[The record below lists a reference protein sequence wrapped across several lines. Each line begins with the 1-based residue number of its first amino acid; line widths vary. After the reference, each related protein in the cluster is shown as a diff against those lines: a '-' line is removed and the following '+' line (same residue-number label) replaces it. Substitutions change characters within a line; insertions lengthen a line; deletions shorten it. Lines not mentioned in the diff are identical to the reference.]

1 MGCVPSSSKLK
12 LSKKSIASRQVTIK
26 ATTFTRLSLN
36 NTYSQY
42 LKVKKLGSG
51 AFADVFLC
59 FHKPTKTERA
69 VKHIRKQA
77 LSNCQKDSKFL
88 LKEFQILRELDH
100 PNILKC
106 YEIFESDSL
115 YYVSTEYCPGGDL
128 FSEIVKLSKFTE
140 KQAALIMF
148 QLLSVLVYCHDKRV
162 THRDL
167 KPENILLLEAGEE
180 LSIKVADFGNSII
193 FNPDTRLTGCF
204 GSAYYLAPEIF
215 TDSYNEKCDI
225 WSAGII
231 LYIMLTGRPPY
242 PGRSNEAI
250 LNCARDSPLK
260 ITTLNTIGL
269 SQNAVD
275 LLKSLLRIN
284 MNLRSSA
291 KDAIQHPWIT
301 NNRQGNSK
309 NIELA
314 LQNLRDFNC
323 KSKLRE
329 AVHVYIASQI
339 SSHKDLKFFKKCF
352 QEIDKNGDGRITKDE
367 LFQEYSK
374 RMSKEEAEK
383 ISYEIVNRL
392 DQDEDGNIDYT
403 EFLASCIERQ
413 KQISLD
419 NLEIAFNMF
428 DIDRSG
434 TITINEIKMI
444 LNDGE
449 NQDDAIYQEILNEAD
464 SNGDGVI
471 DLREFLSLMSSTLQT
486 TNSLKLLQA
495 VSQSIPKN

>member
-12 LSKKSIASRQVTIK
+12 LSKKSISSRQVSIK

-36 NTYSQY
+36 DTYSQY
-42 LKVKKLGSG
+42 VVVKKLGSG
-51 AFADVFLC
+51 AFAEVFLS

-69 VKHIRKQA
+69 VKHIRKEA

-100 PNILKC
+100 PSILKC
-106 YEIFESDSL
+106 FEIFESDL
-115 YYVSTEYCPGGDL
+115 FYYVSTEYCPGGDL

-140 KQAALIMF
+140 KQAAMIMF

-167 KPENILLLEAGEE
+167 KPENILLLETGEE

-193 FNPDTRLTGCF
+193 FNPDKRLSGCF

-250 LNCARDSPLK
+250 LNCVRDSPLK
-260 ITTLNTIGL
+260 ITALNTMGL
-269 SQNAVD
+269 SPNAVD
-275 LLKSLLRIN
+275 MLKSLLRLN
-284 MNLRSSA
+284 MNLRPSA
-291 KDAIQHPWIT
+291 KEAIQHPWIT
-301 NNRQGNSK
+301 NNRQGKSE

-323 KSKLRE
+323 NSKLRE

-339 SSHKDLKFFKKCF
+339 SSHQDLKFFKKCF

-367 LFQEYSK
+367 LFEEYSK

-471 DLREFLSLMSSTLQT
+471 DLKEFLSLMSSTLQT
-486 TNSLKLLQA
+486 TNSIKLLQA
-495 VSQSIPKN
+495 VSQNIPKN